1 MLATAC
7 TVALGTASVPVLAAE
22 VNAEAETVETNVS
35 TEVEEEPA
43 VDVDTTA
50 PQADTEVE
58 TPSTETETDAKDA
71 EVKGT
76 ITGYNFAGA
85 SDGVITVTD
94 DNFSSSTSFYTN
106 LTVNVNIENAQN
118 SSGIFYLNTNGS
130 DDHALMLDS
139 NDLST
144 FNFMLEVPNAK
155 EQLIEAG
162 GTKTFSGTF
171 VLGTEREG
179 VSTDLDTMN
188 YSITLKYNGGDTD
201 NGGDNNNDKQPEIVD
216 GNVKT
221 DGTED
226 VTVYLK
232 DGTGQYKIKSIDSIT
247 LGEIRYRVYTYGFT
261 YDAETGA
268 LTISGDL
275 IRDAYAKGVYFNH
288 HSSESGN
295 PCVVLAADYTFENG
309 EKSGTGLGAWVIE
322 YTGVSV
328 SETAPV
334 IIDSYQEFDGTKD
347 LKFQF
352 KNGTGNDEITAI
364 KEVGFYNEDENGSL
378 LSFWIAN
385 YGTSFTYDLA
395 NGEVTLFK
403 HAVSAI
409 VYDIEKWDAVSDT
422 FGKAYMKV
430 EYADGRTG
438 TVFAR
443 EADEFAGWKTDWKVK
458 ILEKSTEAGGQHYVE
473 IPEGQSSLS
482 KADMEV
488 LVNINK
494 ENDVIIKTS
503 EGVYYSFGKGTMHL
517 IDGKES
523 YDLGLDLIKDFSQ
536 FAKTKGREIP
546 FSEDEF
552 GFYIKYNYSGELPGT
567 AQITIPVDT
576 KWAGQTLYYYE
587 VMDDGTYQYTGQNAV
602 VSEDGTYTVMQDH
615 CSDYIALTKLLNTDN
630 EENNQKPEDNGN
642 GDNGNTETPDNGNNG
657 DDTQKPDDQKPI
669 TGQAVK
675 PANTNTNN
683 SPKTADMTAVLPVL
697 GTGITSLGVAI
708 AAIFKR
714 RK

>member
-1 MLATAC
+1 MKGVIHNSKGRYLEKERNLEMRNKRLWKNLMLAVAC
-7 TVALGTASVPVLAAE
+7 TVTLGTASVPVLAEDVKADPG
-22 VNAEAETVETNVS
+22 VSVEAETGTDGAEGETPAAEDVKSEDVAAGNTVEEDAAQEKDVEAPVEEQKDAEGK
-35 TEVEEEPA
+35 TEAPVEEQKDAEEKVEAPVEEEA
-43 VDVDTTA
+43 V
-50 PQADTEVE
+50 
-58 TPSTETETDAKDA
+58 
-71 EVKGT
+71 
-76 ITGYNFAGA
+76 
-85 SDGVITVTD
+85 
-94 DNFSSSTSFYTN
+94 
-106 LTVNVNIENAQN
+106 
-118 SSGIFYLNTNGS
+118 SGKEESVSKS
-130 DDHALMLDS
+130 DD
-139 NDLST
+139 T
-144 FNFMLEVPNAK
+144 
-155 EQLIEAG
+155 
-162 GTKTFSGTF
+162 
-171 VLGTEREG
+171 
-179 VSTDLDTMN
+179 
-188 YSITLKYNGGDTD
+188 Y
-201 NGGDNNNDKQPEIVD
+201 PEIVD
-216 GNVKT
+216 GNAKT

-232 DGTGQYKIKSIDSIT
+232 DGTGQYKIKLIDSIT

-275 IRDAYAKGVYFNH
+275 IRDAYAKGVFFNH
-288 HSSESGN
+288 HSSESGS
-295 PCVVLAADYTFENG
+295 PHVALAADYTFENG
-309 EKSGTGLGAWVIE
+309 EKSGTGLGAWGIE

-409 VYDIEKWDAVSDT
+409 VYDIEKWDTVSDT

-458 ILEKSTEAGGQHYVE
+458 ILEKSAEAGGQHYVE

-488 LVNINK
+488 LVNINR

-503 EGVYYSFGKGTMHL
+503 EGVYYSFEKGAMHL

-536 FAKTKGREIP
+536 FAKARSVEIP

-552 GFYIKYNYSGELPGT
+552 GFYIQYNYSGELPGA

-587 VMDDGTYQYTGQNAV
+587 IMEDGSYRYTGQNAV
-602 VSEDGTYTVMQDH
+602 VAEDGTYTVTQDH
-615 CSDYIALTKLLNTDN
+615 CSDYIALAKMLNTDN
-630 EENNQKPEDNGN
+630 GENGQKPEDNGEA
-642 GDNGNTETPDNGNNG
+642 GNPDTNNNQGN
-657 DDTQKPDDQKPI
+657 TQKPNSDQNNVIKI
-669 TGQAVK
+669 DTV
-675 PANTNTNN
+675 TNTKKN
-683 SPKTADMTAVLPVL
+683 SPKTGDMSAAMPLF
-697 GTGITSLGVAI
+697 GTGIASLGMAI
-708 AAIFKR
+708 SVLRRKR
-714 RK
+714 RE

>member
-35 TEVEEEPA
+35 TEVEAEA
-43 VDVDTTA
+43 
-50 PQADTEVE
+50 QAEAEV
-58 TPSTETETDAKDA
+58 PVTETETPESEDKVPQDSALDTSV
-71 EVKGT
+71 E
-76 ITGYNFAGA
+76 
-85 SDGVITVTD
+85 
-94 DNFSSSTSFYTN
+94 SSSEELNDMQVETEIQSEEQTE
-106 LTVNVNIENAQN
+106 VSEEESVSQ
-118 SSGIFYLNTNGS
+118 SS
-130 DDHALMLDS
+130 
-139 NDLST
+139 
-144 FNFMLEVPNAK
+144 
-155 EQLIEAG
+155 
-162 GTKTFSGTF
+162 
-171 VLGTEREG
+171 
-179 VSTDLDTMN
+179 
-188 YSITLKYNGGDTD
+188 
-201 NGGDNNNDKQPEIVD
+201 DKQPEIVD

-247 LGEIRYRVYTYGFT
+247 LGEISARVYTYGFT
-261 YDAETGA
+261 YDSETGA

-275 IRDAYAKGVYFNH
+275 VRDAYANGAWFTYTPEN
-288 HSSESGN
+288 GN
-295 PCVVLAADYTFENG
+295 PGVWLAADYTFENG
-309 EKSGTGLGAWVIE
+309 QQSGTGLGAWGIE

-334 IIDSYQEFDGTKD
+334 FIDSYQEFDGTKD
-347 LKFQF
+347 LKFRF
-352 KNGTGNDEITAI
+352 TNGTGNNEITAI
-364 KEVGFYNEDENGSL
+364 KEVGFYNTNENGSL
-378 LSFWIAN
+378 FNFWIGN
-385 YGTSFTYDLA
+385 YGTSFTYDLN

-409 VYDIEKWDAVSDT
+409 VYDTEKWDAVSDT
-422 FGKAYMKV
+422 FGRAYMKV
-430 EYADGRTG
+430 EYADGRTE

-443 EADEFAGWKTDWKVK
+443 QSTTRPEWEADWKIK
-458 ILEKSTEAGGQHYVE
+458 ILERSAEAGGQHYVE

-482 KADMEV
+482 KDDMEI